1 MADDLR
7 RTIADEGEGRC
18 PVCGSVHT
26 REDERRFAVRSD
38 ETPSETEV
46 RDAKEFSDRT
56 EQERREQDELVRT
69 LRDGLNG
76 RRNDVLRK
84 ADPLFPGCTWEKI
97 SAEQF
102 LTDAAKELKDRAEA
116 AEAESKKAQAKQ
128 TVRNGL
134 LEKQEKNR
142 QELGSVQERIE
153 SLRAEEN
160 DQGKAKTGAE
170 SAVAEQKKILTFD
183 SEDAARQ
190 KIREWQAQQ
199 AAIKAETDAHA
210 KAETDAKQE
219 YDTVKGRLEG
229 KQKEIP
235 GLREALDG
243 AQLEMEKNL
252 KDNGFT
258 DEREA
263 LAVLDQLGG
272 ADGEKWIRDQSKH
285 DNDRRTTGSQIESLG
300 KKTEGKTRSDLKELD
315 DRINGKK
322 AEQEAADTA
331 YTEGK
336 TRRDTHQ
343 TILDK
348 ARSFREALASTD
360 SAYKRLNELGTLAI
374 GSAGVGGKLSF
385 DRHVMGTVFQEIL
398 EMANRRIDIMSG
410 GRYELVH
417 KREAARKNTAAGL
430 DIEVRD
436 TFSLDRS
443 RPSSLLSGGEGF
455 YASLAL
461 ALGLSDVVQMHAGG
475 KRLDALFI
483 DEGFGTL
490 SPDVLDKAL
499 EVLGQLSAGNRL
511 VGIIS
516 HVEKLDESIPQ
527 KLRVTCDDKGSHVRP
542 ELS

>member
-1 MADDLR
+1 
-7 RTIADEGEGRC
+7 
-18 PVCGSVHT
+18 
-26 REDERRFAVRSD
+26 
-38 ETPSETEV
+38 
-46 RDAKEFSDRT
+46 
-56 EQERREQDELVRT
+56 
-69 LRDGLNG
+69 
-76 RRNDVLRK
+76 
-84 ADPLFPGCTWEKI
+84 
-97 SAEQF
+97 
-102 LTDAAKELKDRAEA
+102 
-116 AEAESKKAQAKQ
+116 
-128 TVRNGL
+128 
-134 LEKQEKNR
+134 
-142 QELGSVQERIE
+142 
-153 SLRAEEN
+153 
-160 DQGKAKTGAE
+160 
-170 SAVAEQKKILTFD
+170 
-183 SEDAARQ
+183 
-190 KIREWQAQQ
+190 
-199 AAIKAETDAHA
+199 
-210 KAETDAKQE
+210 
-219 YDTVKGRLEG
+219 
-229 KQKEIP
+229 
-235 GLREALDG
+235 
-243 AQLEMEKNL
+243 MEKNL

-272 ADGEKWIRDQSKH
+272 ADGEKWIRDQSKAVNDH

-348 ARSFREALASTD
+348 ARSFREVLASTD

-417 KREAARKNTAAGL
+417 KREAARKSTAAGL